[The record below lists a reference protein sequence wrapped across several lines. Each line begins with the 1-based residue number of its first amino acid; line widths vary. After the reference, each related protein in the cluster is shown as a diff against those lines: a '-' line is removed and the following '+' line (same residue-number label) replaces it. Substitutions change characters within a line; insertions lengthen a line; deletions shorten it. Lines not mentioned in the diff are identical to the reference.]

1 MIGAVLFPKAGTP
14 RGRSPFAA
22 AFLSLLFPGLG
33 HAYAGAHQRALAFAA
48 TPILLAALLAGI
60 VLRVDRGELVGFLL
74 VPWVLPSIFVL
85 NLIALL
91 YRLIAII
98 DAYRVTAYLNAWT
111 ASGGGRLGRPRIPVQ
126 PLSVAGLLA
135 VLLVMAFGHVALARY
150 DVIAINTADCIF
162 DPDQDCTSSESP
174 GATVDTTESPT
185 PDVSISLPPEGSA
198 LPNETAPPWNGKD
211 RLNILLIGAD
221 EQEGG
226 HNTDTLIVV
235 SIDPISKQVA
245 MFSLPRDM
253 VDIPLPPGPARS
265 IMGATYPSK
274 INSLFVRVRNR
285 ADLFPGTSRTRG
297 YNALKSV
304 LGNLYG
310 LDVKYFVEVN
320 FNGFIKVVNAL
331 GGVTINV
338 QSPLIDEDYPGP
350 HGRLRIYIPSGVQHM
365 TGEQALIY
373 ARSRHG
379 KFGRGSSDYDRGQRQ
394 QRILLS
400 LREQLNI
407 STVLPRINDLASAM
421 SQAVRT
427 DIPRDLLPQLL
438 GLADSI
444 DTKTIRSY
452 VFAPPR
458 YGQEGSRNG
467 LGFVIEP
474 SVARIRT
481 AVKQA
486 FIIDPALEAT
496 REAVA
501 DEGAKVWVLNG
512 AGSAGQAA
520 RIAAYLEYQ
529 GLTVSA
535 PATRPSQP
543 AGSGTRIVVYNGA
556 EGRLPA
562 TVKLLQQVFNTTIVP
577 VTDPTATVDI
587 VITVG
592 RSTPELTPP
601 PAP

>member
-1 MIGAVLFPKAGTP
+1 
-14 RGRSPFAA
+14 
-22 AFLSLLFPGLG
+22 
-33 HAYAGAHQRALAFAA
+33 
-48 TPILLAALLAGI
+48 
-60 VLRVDRGELVGFLL
+60 
-74 VPWVLPSIFVL
+74 
-85 NLIALL
+85 
-91 YRLIAII
+91 
-98 DAYRVTAYLNAWT
+98 
-111 ASGGGRLGRPRIPVQ
+111 
-126 PLSVAGLLA
+126 
-135 VLLVMAFGHVALARY
+135 
-150 DVIAINTADCIF
+150 
-162 DPDQDCTSSESP
+162 
-174 GATVDTTESPT
+174 
-185 PDVSISLPPEGSA
+185 
-198 LPNETAPPWNGKD
+198 
-211 RLNILLIGAD
+211 
-221 EQEGG
+221 
-226 HNTDTLIVV
+226 
-235 SIDPISKQVA
+235 
-245 MFSLPRDM
+245 M

-265 IMGATYPSK
+265 VIGATYPSK

-320 FNGFIKVVNAL
+320 FAGFIKVVNAL

-458 YGQEGSRNG
+458 YGREGSRNG
-467 LGFVIEP
+467 LGFIIEP
-474 SVARIRT
+474 YVARIRS

-486 FIIDPALEAT
+486 FVTDPGLEAT

-535 PATRPSQP
+535 PATRPPQP

-556 EGRLPA
+556 EDRLPA
-562 TVKLLQQVFNTTIVP
+562 TVKLLQQVFDTTIVP
-577 VTDPTATVDI
+577 ETNPTATVDI